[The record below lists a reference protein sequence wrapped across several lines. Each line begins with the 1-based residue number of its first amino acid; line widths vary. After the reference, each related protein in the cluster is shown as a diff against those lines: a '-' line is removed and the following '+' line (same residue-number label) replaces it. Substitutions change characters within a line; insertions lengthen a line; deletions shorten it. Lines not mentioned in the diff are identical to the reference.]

1 MWAFYSQHFKNDYY
15 SLDSMRIC
23 FLTQNFLPAIGGLET
38 QTYEVSK
45 RLVIKGHEIHLIT
58 KMHDGLKDYEVIDGI
73 QIHRVQR
80 GSLKV
85 ISTLKYYRDVHSKI
99 LEIRP
104 DIVHEQGIG
113 GSGLKIKFPLVVFGR
128 GIDIYGGSPLF
139 KRFILIPSLRKA
151 DVVLA
156 QTEHMKSY
164 MKKVSGR
171 SEIKVIPNG
180 IDTNF
185 KFRNVRKELGFS
197 DNDFVICNAGRL
209 IPSKKVDELIELV
222 NSLDGVKLLVVG
234 DGPEMNRLKKIAG
247 KNVVF
252 LGKKSHTE
260 TLNIMHSS
268 DIYVTMTRHT
278 EGFPNVLLEA
288 MLSGLP
294 IVAPNHLAIPEII
307 DEGVNGFVVDKD
319 FRSAILRL
327 KDDDKLRRKI
337 SNENLKKVK
346 EYSFDK
352 IVDELLGVYEGLV

>member
-1 MWAFYSQHFKNDYY
+1 MK
-15 SLDSMRIC
+15 IC
-23 FLTQNFLPAIGGLET
+23 FIIQSFFPIYGGAQT
-38 QTYEVSK
+38 QTYEISK
-45 RLVIKGHEIHLIT
+45 RLISRGHEVHIIT
-58 KMHDGLKDYEVIDGI
+58 KNNTNSKNFESIDGI
-73 QIHRVQR
+73 LVHRVNF
-80 GSLKV
+80 GKIKLF
-85 ISTLKYYRDVHSKI
+85 STLKYYKDVNSKI
-99 LEIRP
+99 SEIKP
-104 DIVHEQGIG
+104 DVVHEQGISG
-113 GSGLKIKFPLVVFGR
+113 CGLKSEFPLVVFGR
-128 GIDIYGGSPLF
+128 GIDIYGGSFLF
-139 KRFILIPSLRKA
+139 KNLILVPSLRKA

-156 QTEHMKSY
+156 QTEHMKNY
-164 MKKVSGR
+164 MEKFSGR
-171 SEIKVIPNG
+171 SESKVIPNG

-197 DNDFVICNAGRL
+197 DKDFIISNVGRL
-209 IPSKKVDELIELV
+209 IPSKRVDKLIELV
-222 NSLDGVKLLVVG
+222 NSLNGVKLLVVG
-234 DGPEMNRLKKIAG
+234 DGSEMNRLKEIAG

-307 DEGVNGFVVDKD
+307 DDGINGFVVDKD
-319 FRSAILRL
+319 FKSAILRL

-352 IVDELLGVYEGLV
+352 IVDELLEVYEELV